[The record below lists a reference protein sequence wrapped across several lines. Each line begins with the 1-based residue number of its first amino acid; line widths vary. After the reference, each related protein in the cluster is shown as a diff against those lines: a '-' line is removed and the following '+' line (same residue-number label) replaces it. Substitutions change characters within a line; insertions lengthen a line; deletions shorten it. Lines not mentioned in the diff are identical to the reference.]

1 MLSLLKHSYDR
12 LTISDP
18 QAVDPETKFKSVGHG
33 SLIESCHNGV
43 SKMHSTK
50 YSNGATQELGS
61 HTADGSP
68 VLNKERR
75 FCTNRALSLSVEKQH
90 EGKRNNSIS
99 PILFE
104 TPKLTSKTVTLR
116 RRLLES
122 HLSSGKNVELHK
134 TLQPTAVDSEEWSC
148 TRTCDIF
155 TFSDSLLNSPGD
167 LNFEALSTSTLNNDE
182 CGTLCRTKRYLFAQQ
197 RTSTIDD
204 LKGKNGLMPECPTS
218 DQSSAFSK
226 LDFSSFS
233 YCEDDSEYSSSGSFV
248 TPSRHEKLK
257 ISGGDQF
264 VTPVHFKPNM
274 STERMLERTPSHD
287 KLDVSTEDSGYNS
300 VSLEKS
306 SDSFSNE
313 NSFQELVKNQK
324 KTPMMTDCKRSLRK
338 LERTKRLSTLS
349 ERGSQSET
357 EEEHKGI
364 HKGSNYKLKLPNKD
378 EELVFEENN
387 CEDPLLKFENL
398 SRTPALQLIQEL
410 CVSKRKRLE
419 DIIKGQSGSE
429 EKPLGVSMPP
439 LCRLIGRKMG
449 LEKVDILKELFNR
462 NLTHVLTL
470 ILYCL
475 TVEDI
480 CRVWKVSKIW
490 KKIVKQDQALCLKR
504 KQYLDES
511 RNHQVHNQPWA
522 ADAETRCNLPDRPAL
537 KSVQAQARI
546 MFTPT
551 HSSQQGITPGG
562 CSSASKSSSKREEFL
577 QVAKTLFNDEAL
589 KPCPRCQSPARYNP
603 MKKRGLCSR
612 EDCAFDFCTQCF
624 CVFHGSRECG
634 SKSAK
639 HFGNK
644 GGTPGSAKSK
654 RNLRR
659 L

>member
-1 MLSLLKHSYDR
+1 MLSLLKQSYDL
-12 LTISDP
+12 LTISEP

-33 SLIESCHNGV
+33 PLRESCYNGV
-43 SKMHSTK
+43 SKMYSTK
-50 YSNGATQELGS
+50 YSSGATQELDS
-61 HTADGSP
+61 HNAHESP

-75 FCTNRALSLSVEKQH
+75 FCTNRALSLSVERQH
-90 EGKRNNSIS
+90 EEKRNNYIS

-104 TPKLTSKTVTLR
+104 TPKITGKTATLR

-122 HLSSGKNVELHK
+122 HLSSGKNVELCK
-134 TLQPTAVDSEEWSC
+134 TFQPTAADTEELPC
-148 TRTCDIF
+148 TRTGNIF
-155 TFSDSLLNSPGD
+155 SFSDNSLNSPGD
-167 LNFEALSTSTLNNDE
+167 LNFEALSTSTVNNDD
-182 CGTLCRTKRYLFAQQ
+182 CATLCRTKRYLFAQQ

-204 LKGKNGLMPECPTS
+204 LKGKNGLMPEYPTS
-218 DQSSAFSK
+218 DQCSAFSK
-226 LDFSSFS
+226 LDLSSFS
-233 YCEDDSEYSSSGSFV
+233 YCEDDGECSSSFV

-257 ISGGDQF
+257 TSGGDQF
-264 VTPVHFKPNM
+264 VTPVNFKANM
-274 STERMLERTPSHD
+274 STGKMLERTPSHD
-287 KLDVSTEDSGYNS
+287 KLDVSTEDSGYSS

-306 SDSFSNE
+306 SDSFTNE

-338 LERTKRLSTLS
+338 LERTKRLSTLN

-364 HKGSNYKLKLPNKD
+364 LKGSNSKLKLPNKD
-378 EELVFEENN
+378 EESVFEENN
-387 CEDPLLKFENL
+387 WEDPLLKFENL
-398 SRTPALQLIQEL
+398 SRTPALQVIQEL

-419 DIIKGQSGSE
+419 DIKGQSGSE
-429 EKPLGVSMPP
+429 EKTSSESMPP

-449 LEKVDILKELFNR
+449 LEKVDIVKELFNR
-462 NLTHVLTL
+462 NLTHVLTI

-480 CRVWKVSKIW
+480 CRVWKVSKVW
-490 KKIVKQDQALCLKR
+490 KKIIKQDQALCLKR

-522 ADAETRCNLPDRPAL
+522 TDAETRCNLPDRPAL
-537 KSVQAQARI
+537 KSVQAQAKI

-551 HSSQQGITPGG
+551 LSSQQGKPPGG

-644 GGTPGSAKSK
+644 GGTPGSAQSK